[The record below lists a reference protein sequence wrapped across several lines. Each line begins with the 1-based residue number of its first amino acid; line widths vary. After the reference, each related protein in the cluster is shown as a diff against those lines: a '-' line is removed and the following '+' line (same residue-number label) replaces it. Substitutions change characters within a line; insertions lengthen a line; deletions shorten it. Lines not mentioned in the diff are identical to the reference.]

1 MRATSPGVKIH
12 SQRSAFVC
20 MQIKTTTCVHAVS
33 QFTVAATEG
42 MSWSNKQK
50 TPRGPHV
57 CVCVCVERRKHF
69 SLSAAGSVSADLIE
83 YAEGPVRNQSGRS
96 RRSSTDVDGN
106 KNQDY

>member
-1 MRATSPGVKIH
+1 M
-12 SQRSAFVC
+12 
-20 MQIKTTTCVHAVS
+20 
-33 QFTVAATEG
+33 
-42 MSWSNKQK
+42 
-50 TPRGPHV
+50 

>member
-12 SQRSAFVC
+12 SQRSTFVC

-50 TPRGPHV
+50 TPRGLRAR
-57 CVCVCVERRKHF
+57 VCVERRKHF